1 MPLVAG
7 CIEFSPEL
15 INDVFGRAKNV
26 KYFLIN
32 LFIFYQTL
40 FKLTVFIN

>member
-26 KYFLIN
+26 GEEKE
-32 LFIFYQTL
+32 
-40 FKLTVFIN
+40 KK

>member
-15 INDVFGRAKNV
+15 INDVFGRAK
-26 KYFLIN
+26 KSRGRKGKEIKFWGM
-32 LFIFYQTL
+32 
-40 FKLTVFIN
+40 